1 VQALRAAIGKKDLA
15 QFTQAFDALTQ
26 ACNACH
32 QATNFG
38 FNVVTTPT
46 GNAFLNQEFA
56 PPPSGP

>member
-1 VQALRAAIGKKDLA
+1 VTGTTPPIRTCPD
-15 QFTQAFDALTQ
+15 Q
-26 ACNACH
+26 ACNGCH

-56 PPPSGP
+56 PLAAGR